1 MLNQFHSDKILPY
14 DSFDRCVDEYFSQ
27 LDKQR
32 EQSRFSSKEDEIWKK
47 MNRIRED
54 QEKRI
59 SGLQRE
65 QDLSEYKAVVLQQY
79 AYEVQAIIDIIHVMQ
94 SSGIDW

>member
-1 MLNQFHSDKILPY
+1 
-14 DSFDRCVDEYFSQ
+14 
-27 LDKQR
+27 
-32 EQSRFSSKEDEIWKK
+32 

-65 QDLSEYKAVVLQQY
+65 QDFSEYKAVVLQQY